1 MLMSTKAILSL
12 ILLSTL
18 EKLVVVLETN
28 KTDALWKKQDIIGK
42 ADNESNNY

>member
-28 KTDALWKKQDIIGK
+28 KTDALWKKQDIIEK